1 MKQVLAKIEQANDR
15 ELEQIMRAVER
26 RYATAFP
33 EWDVIYTAVHKDPT
47 LRSKALYELVA
58 HIEKD
63 LKWNEEQQK
72 RTPSGEGV
80 CMNYL

>member
-1 MKQVLAKIEQANDR
+1 MTSHDLMFQRAVEFVEQANDR

-47 LRSKALYELVA
+47 LRSKELYDIVA
-58 HIEKD
+58 YIEKD

-72 RTPSGEGV
+72 KDSLG
-80 CMNYL
+80 

>member
-1 MKQVLAKIEQANDR
+1 MLKKDTKMHKEVLTYIEQANDR

-47 LRSKALYELVA
+47 LRSKELYELVA

-63 LKWNEEQQK
+63 LKWNAEQPK
-72 RTPSGEGV
+72 KDSLG
-80 CMNYL
+80 